1 VSAILHSYVVYMY
14 FVVVLYIYTI
24 SEKLASTVLTKEK
37 RKKVLKQGQ
46 AAAAAAAALVGL
58 RFCRQMD
65 FYWNIS

>member
-46 AAAAAAAALVGL
+46 AAAAAAALVGL